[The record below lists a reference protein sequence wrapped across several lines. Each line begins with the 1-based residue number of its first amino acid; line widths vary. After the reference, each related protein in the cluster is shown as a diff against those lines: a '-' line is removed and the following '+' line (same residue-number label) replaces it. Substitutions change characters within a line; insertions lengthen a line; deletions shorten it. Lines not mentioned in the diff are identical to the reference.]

1 MSKYDSMPYLG
12 SLSQMTPKSRNSHF
26 MQLSLPSAN
35 SFDMSMP
42 RKNPSAQYMPMTTPM
57 PMSEKMSISSH
68 KPMSGP
74 MPMSDHMS
82 MPNSISNAMPLPIL
96 DPMSMSDHIPM
107 PGPMKIP
114 TLMTN
119 SNPMVHSNPMTIPD
133 PMTIL
138 NPMVNS
144 DQMSYPTPKPTSLH
158 HPIQMPTSVLTEPY
172 LPQIHGI
179 NPSRPDPLYNNAA
192 RFFFNSI

>member
-1 MSKYDSMPYLG
+1 
-12 SLSQMTPKSRNSHF
+12 
-26 MQLSLPSAN
+26 
-35 SFDMSMP
+35 MP
-42 RKNPSAQYMPMTTPM
+42 RKNPSAHYMPMTTPM
-57 PMSEKMSISSH
+57 AMSEKMSISPH

-82 MPNSISNAMPLPIL
+82 MPDSMSNSMPLPIL

-107 PGPMKIP
+107 PGQMKIP

-119 SNPMVHSNPMTIPD
+119 SNPKIHSNPMTIP
-133 PMTIL
+133 

-144 DQMSYPTPKPTSLH
+144 EPMVLPVQMSLH
-158 HPIQMPTSVLTEPY
+158 HPIHMPTSVLTEPY

-179 NPSRPDPLYNNAA
+179 HPSRPDPLYNNAA
-192 RFFFNSI
+192 RFFFHSI